1 VVLWSVSNPFLL
13 SRNSELIVSISVC
26 RANAQQA
33 HTLIHWKYALNE
45 WVVDQLETEDYL
57 TPEKLAEREKMK
69 AKQRRD
75 YANNLVDEWERN
87 GVIKSLYGDFKR
99 QLEAARESK
108 QGRWEKGRF
117 LGFGGD
123 D

>member
-1 VVLWSVSNPFLL
+1 
-13 SRNSELIVSISVC
+13 
-26 RANAQQA
+26 
-33 HTLIHWKYALNE
+33 
-45 WVVDQLETEDYL
+45 
-57 TPEKLAEREKMK
+57 LAEREKMK

-75 YANNLVDEWERN
+75 YANSLVDEWEAS
-87 GVIKSLYGDFKR
+87 GVIKDLYGDFKR

-108 QGRWEKGRF
+108 QGRWERGLV